1 MATLTNTAAQWSEA
15 TLANN
20 NNVNLLTK
28 LTAWADNQAPNRT
41 LWFMVSLITQG
52 VLFLP
57 APAALL
63 YYFDA
68 PLAVL
73 AVTLGLFFSNIIA
86 GMGGASIRAMLGLFA
101 LSIITHLIMIIL
113 CVI

>member
-1 MATLTNTAAQWSEA
+1 MATLTNTAAQWSEVS
-15 TLANN
+15 LNN
-20 NNVNLLTK
+20 TKNNLLNK
-28 LTAWADNQAPNRT
+28 IVAWADKQAPNRT
-41 LWFMVSLITQG
+41 LWFMVSLIAQG

-57 APAALL
+57 IPAVLL

-86 GMGGASIRAMLGLFA
+86 GMGGAGIRVMLGFFA
-101 LSIITHLIMIIL
+101 FSILAHLLMILVFIL
-113 CVI
+113 

>member
-1 MATLTNTAAQWSEA
+1 MPTLTNTAAQWSEVSL
-15 TLANN
+15 TNN
-20 NNVNLLTK
+20 NDSFLTK
-28 LTAWADNQAPNRT
+28 LTAWADKQAPNRT
-41 LWFMVSLITQG
+41 LWFMVSLIAQG

-57 APAALL
+57 VPAVLL

-86 GMGGASIRAMLGLFA
+86 GMGGAGIRVMLGFFA
-101 LSIITHLIMIIL
+101 FSILAHLLMIL
-113 CVI
+113 VFTL

>member
-1 MATLTNTAAQWSEA
+1 MATLTNTSAQWSE
-15 TLANN
+15 
-20 NNVNLLTK
+20 VSLTK
-28 LTAWADNQAPNRT
+28 NNYNLTTKITTWADAQAPNRT
-41 LWFMVSLITQG
+41 LWFMVSLIAQG

-57 APAALL
+57 IPAVLL

-86 GMGGASIRAMLGLFA
+86 GMGGAGIRVMLGFFAFSILAHLLMILLFT
-101 LSIITHLIMIIL
+101 I
-113 CVI
+113 